1 MADVDVDVELTLQGG
16 EVEEGGRR
24 YEPGSSIQGWARLT
38 PNGTIACRRVTA
50 HLEWHTESQG
60 RPERD
65 RADEVELLRGPLSGS
80 VTQRFTLTAPW
91 QPWSY
96 TGYYINIVWQVG
108 VVADIPHW
116 GDIGVEEII
125 LIAPRRAGRLTM
137 EPPRINVPPD
147 VAPTHRRAKRR
158 G

>member
-1 MADVDVDVELTLQGG
+1 MDDVDIDVELTLQGG
-16 EVEEGGRR
+16 EIEEGGRR

-38 PNGTIACRRVTA
+38 PNGTVECRRVTA

-60 RPERD
+60 NLERD

-80 VTQRFTLTAPW
+80 VTQRFTLTSPW

-96 TGYYINIVWQVG
+96 TGYSINIVWQVG
-108 VVADIPHW
+108 VVADIPHG
-116 GDIGVEEII
+116 GDIGVEEMI
-125 LIAPRRAGRLTM
+125 LIAPRRAGRLTT
-137 EPPRINVPPD
+137 EPPHTNVPPD
-147 VAPTHRRAKRR
+147 VTRRHRAKKR

>member
-1 MADVDVDVELTLQGG
+1 MADVDVDLELTLQGG

-38 PNGTIACRRVTA
+38 PNGPVECRRVTA

-60 RPERD
+60 HPERD

-80 VTQRFTLTAPW
+80 LLQRFTLTVPW

-96 TGYYINIVWQVG
+96 HGYYINIVWQVG

-116 GDIGVEEII
+116 GDIGIEEII
-125 LIAPRRAGRLTM
+125 LIAPRAGRLTT
-137 EPPRINVPPD
+137 EPRHTNVPPG
-147 VAPTHRRAKRR
+147 VTHRQHRAKKR